1 MSNTAG
7 VGVGESESVLSDI
20 ASSAGEAIRRG
31 SADARA
37 AAERSVPVIKRSV
50 AKSVYVCC
58 YYLSF
63 GAVYTGE
70 LAMEAVPADSP
81 IRHGLADGARAARE
95 ARRHARHGQVL
106 LPDELAAEE
115 IDSESV

>member
-7 VGVGESESVLSDI
+7 VGVSESESVLSDI
-20 ASSAGEAIRRG
+20 ASSAGDAIRRG
-31 SADARA
+31 SADARL

-50 AKSVYVCC
+50 AKGVYVFC

-70 LAMEAVPADSP
+70 LAMEIVPADSP
-81 IRHGLADGARAARE
+81 IRHGLADGANAARE
-95 ARRHARHGQVL
+95 ARRRGRHSGVL
-106 LPDELAAEE
+106 LPDEAAAEE
-115 IDSESV
+115 TEAESV